1 MEDKNKYEPISDRWK
16 DNDNIYVLEVDNA
29 KNAKSKSNK

>member
-16 DNDNIYVLEVDNA
+16 DNDKIYVLEVNNA
-29 KNAKSKSNK
+29 KNTKSKSDK

>member
-16 DNDNIYVLEVDNA
+16 DNDKIYVLEVNND
-29 KNAKSKSNK
+29 KNTNRKSSK